1 MKSARR
7 HESLIPLSREH
18 QYALMLCLRIHRGLK
33 LHQDDLA
40 WLRDKAET
48 VIRFFTSD
56 LMPHFQAEEE
66 VLFPAMQSC
75 VEATALLC
83 ELLAEHRELE
93 RMVAGLRDVETE
105 LLAARLNA
113 FADLL
118 EAHIRREERGLFPL
132 FEQQIAPE
140 VAQQIGQGITRLIGQ
155 AEQPRDPEL
164 LR

>member
-7 HESLIPLSREH
+7 HESLVPLSREH
-18 QYALMLCLRIHRGLK
+18 HYALMLCLRIHRGLK
-33 LHQDDLA
+33 LHQDDSA

-56 LMPHFQAEEE
+56 LTPHFEAEEE

-75 VEATALLC
+75 AEATALLR
-83 ELLAEHRELE
+83 ELLSEHREIE
-93 RMVAGLRDVETE
+93 QMTAGLRDCETE
-105 LLAARLNA
+105 LLAVRLSA

-118 EAHIRREERGLFPL
+118 EAHIRREERELFPL
-132 FEQQIAPE
+132 FEQQVTPE
-140 VAQQIGQGITRLIGQ
+140 MAQQIGPEIIHLIGQ